1 MIIDF
6 YLGVPFHKIG
16 VIALLFLFLWSFT
29 KDTTMQTIREIFK
42 IGYGPS
48 SSHTIG
54 PVRAA
59 EIFMQRY
66 PDVHR
71 FRVTLFGSLS
81 LTGKGHHTDNALK
94 KMFMPN
100 DIEIV
105 WKDREVLPLHPNGM
119 RFEALNSDDSSVID
133 TWEVYSIGGGDLR
146 DETGII
152 NSTKIYSHNKMSDIL
167 KWCKQEG
174 KTLWEFVEDN
184 EGDDIW
190 PFLHDVWLTMKETIQ
205 RGVDNEGVLPGPI
218 KLSRRASSHY
228 TKALN
233 SHGTIKNIGLLFAF
247 ALAVSE
253 ENAAGGRI
261 VTAPTCGSSGVLPA
275 VLFYLS
281 RDEHLTEAKILRGL
295 ATAGLI
301 ANLVKTNASI
311 SGAEVG
317 CQGEIGTAC
326 AMAAAAMAQILGGS
340 PNQIE
345 YAAEMAMEHN
355 LGLTCDPV
363 LGFVQIPCIERNAIA
378 ATKAYS
384 CAVYALS
391 SDGGHKISFDK
402 AVSTMAETGKDIQVA
417 YRETG
422 MGGLAKNWEPFNVGN
437 KA

>member
-1 MIIDF
+1 
-6 YLGVPFHKIG
+6 
-16 VIALLFLFLWSFT
+16 
-29 KDTTMQTIREIFK
+29 MQSIREIFK

-59 EIFMQRY
+59 DFFIKRN
-66 PDVHR
+66 PNIHN

-81 LTGKGHHTDNALK
+81 LTGKGHNTDRALK
-94 KMFMPN
+94 KAFMPN

-105 WKDREVLPLHPNGM
+105 WNDEVELPLHPNGM
-119 RFEALNSDDSSVID
+119 LFEALGNDGTGIKD

-146 DETGII
+146 DSTGII
-152 NSTKIYSHNKMSDIL
+152 NSAKIYPHSNMHDIL
-167 KWCKQEG
+167 AWCKNEG
-174 KTLWEFVEDN
+174 KSLWEYVEDN
-184 EGDDIW
+184 EGEDIW

-205 RGVDNEGVLPGPI
+205 HGVNNEGVLPGPI
-218 KLSRRASSHY
+218 KLARKASSHY

-233 SHGTIKNIGLLFAF
+233 AHGTIRNIGLLFAF

-253 ENAAGGRI
+253 ENAAGERI
-261 VTAPTCGSSGVLPA
+261 VTSPTCGSSGVLPA

-281 RDEHLTEAKILRGL
+281 RDEHLTEPKILRGL

-301 ANLVKTNASI
+301 GNLVKTNASI

-326 AMAAAAMAQILGGS
+326 AMASAAMAQILGGS
-340 PNQIE
+340 PTQIE
-345 YAAEMAMEHN
+345 YAAEMGMEHN

-363 LGFVQIPCIERNAIA
+363 GGFVQIPCIERNAIA

-402 AVSTMAETGKDIQVA
+402 AVTTMAETGRDIQVA

-422 MGGLAKNWEPFNVGN
+422 IGGLAKNWESF
-437 KA
+437 

>member
-1 MIIDF
+1 
-6 YLGVPFHKIG
+6 
-16 VIALLFLFLWSFT
+16 
-29 KDTTMQTIREIFK
+29 MQSIRELYKF
-42 IGYGPS
+42 GYGPS

-59 EIFMQRY
+59 SIFMERN
-66 PDVHR
+66 PSAHN

-81 LTGKGHHTDNALK
+81 LTGKGHHTDHALK
-94 KMFMPN
+94 KAFMPN
-100 DIEIV
+100 DLEIV
-105 WKDREVLPLHPNGM
+105 WKDDEELPLHPNGM
-119 RFEALNSDDSSVID
+119 LFEALTEDGKEVTDNWV
-133 TWEVYSIGGGDLR
+133 VYSIGGGDLQ
-146 DETGII
+146 DHTGIV
-152 NSTKIYSHNKMSDIL
+152 NSTKIYSHDNMSDIL
-167 KWCKQEG
+167 NWCKREG
-174 KTLWEFVEDN
+174 KSFWEYVEDN
-184 EGDDIW
+184 EGRDIW
-190 PFLHDVWLTMKETIQ
+190 AFLHDVWLTMKDTIQ
-205 RGVDNEGVLPGPI
+205 HGIDNEGVLPGPI

-233 SHGTIKNIGLLFAF
+233 SHGTIRNIGLLFAF

-253 ENAAGGRI
+253 ENAAGGKI

-281 RDEHLTEAKILRGL
+281 RDEHLTEPKILRGL

-301 ANLVKTNASI
+301 GNLVKKNASI

-326 AMAAAAMAQILGGS
+326 AMASAAMAQILGGS

-345 YAAEMAMEHN
+345 YAAEMGMEHN

-363 LGFVQIPCIERNAIA
+363 GGFVQIPCIERNAIA

-402 AVSTMAETGKDIQVA
+402 AVKTMAETGRDIQVA

-422 MGGLAKNWEPFNVGN
+422 IGGLAKNWEAFNS
-437 KA
+437 KS

>member
-1 MIIDF
+1 M
-6 YLGVPFHKIG
+6 L
-16 VIALLFLFLWSFT
+16 S
-29 KDTTMQTIREIFK
+29 IREIYK

-59 EIFMQRY
+59 KFFMQRN
-66 PDVHR
+66 PEVHN
-71 FRVTLFGSLS
+71 FRVTLYGSLS
-81 LTGKGHHTDNALK
+81 LTGKGHQTDHALK
-94 KMFMPN
+94 KAFMPN
-100 DIEIV
+100 DVEII
-105 WKDREVLPLHPNGM
+105 WKDDEELPLHPNGLF
-119 RFEALNSDDSSVID
+119 FEALSNDSSKVINN
-133 TWEVYSIGGGDLR
+133 WEVYSIGGGDLR
-146 DETGII
+146 DKEGII
-152 NSTKIYSHNKMSDIL
+152 NSKKVYNHNTMSGIL
-167 KWCKQEG
+167 EWCKSEG
-174 KTLWEFVEDN
+174 KSLWEYVEDN
-184 EGDDIW
+184 EGKEIW
-190 PFLHDVWLTMKETIQ
+190 SFLHDVWLTMKETIEH
-205 RGVDNEGVLPGPI
+205 GIDNEGVLPGSI
-218 KLSRRASSHY
+218 KLARRASAHY

-253 ENAAGGRI
+253 ENAGGGKV
-261 VTAPTCGSSGVLPA
+261 VTSPTCGSCGVLPA

-281 RDEHLTEAKILRGL
+281 RDEHLTESKILRGL

-301 ANLVKTNASI
+301 GNLVKTNASI

-326 AMAAAAMAQILGGS
+326 AMASAAMAQILGGS

-345 YAAEMAMEHN
+345 YAAEMGMEHN

-363 LGFVQIPCIERNAIA
+363 GGYVQIPCIERNAIA

-384 CAVYALS
+384 CAVYALA

-402 AVSTMAETGKDIQVA
+402 AVSTMAETGRDLQVA

-422 MGGLAKNWEPFNVGN
+422 TGGLAKNWAPFNGEN
-437 KA
+437 K

>member
-1 MIIDF
+1 M
-6 YLGVPFHKIG
+6 L
-16 VIALLFLFLWSFT
+16 S
-29 KDTTMQTIREIFK
+29 IREIYK
-42 IGYGPS
+42 VGYGPS

-59 EIFMQRY
+59 EIFVTKY
-66 PDVHR
+66 PELHR
-71 FRVTLFGSLS
+71 FRVSLYGSLA
-81 LTGKGHHTDNALK
+81 LTGKGHHTDLALQK
-94 KMFMPN
+94 AFLPN
-100 DIEIV
+100 DVEIL
-105 WKDREVLPLHPNGM
+105 WKPEESLPLHPNGM
-119 RFEALNSDDSSVID
+119 IFESIENEAGKVVDSW
-133 TWEVYSIGGGDLR
+133 TVYSIGGGDLL
-146 DETGII
+146 DDSGVL
-152 NSTKIYSHNKMSDIL
+152 NSKKIYAHNKMSDIL
-167 KWCKQEG
+167 KWCKNEG
-174 KTLWEFVEDN
+174 KTLWEYVEDN
-184 EGDDIW
+184 EGKEIW
-190 PFLHDVWLTMKETIQ
+190 EFLHDVWHTMKDTIQ
-205 RGVDNEGVLPGPI
+205 RGIDNEGVLPGPI
-218 KLSRRASSHY
+218 KLARRSSSHY

-233 SHGTIKNIGLLFAF
+233 SHGTLKNIGLLFAF

-275 VLFYLS
+275 VLFYLN
-281 RDEHLTEAKILRGL
+281 RDEHLNEPKILRGL

-301 ANLVKTNASI
+301 GNLVKTNASI

-326 AMAAAAMAQILGGS
+326 AMASAAMAQILGGS

-345 YAAEMAMEHN
+345 YAAEMGMEHN

-391 SDGGHKISFDK
+391 SDGGHKISFDR
-402 AVSTMAETGKDIQVA
+402 AVKTMAETGRDIQVA

-422 MGGLAKNWEPFNVGN
+422 IGGLAKNWEPFNG
-437 KA
+437 KK

>member
-1 MIIDF
+1 
-6 YLGVPFHKIG
+6 
-16 VIALLFLFLWSFT
+16 
-29 KDTTMQTIREIFK
+29 MQTIREIFK

-54 PVRAA
+54 PVHAA
-59 EIFMQRY
+59 DIYMERH
-66 PDVHR
+66 PDVHN

-81 LTGKGHHTDNALK
+81 LTGKGHHTDNALIK
-94 KMFMPN
+94 AFLPN
-100 DIEIV
+100 DLSIV
-105 WKDREVLPLHPNGM
+105 WNDNEELPLHPNGM
-119 RFEALNSDDSSVID
+119 RFEALDPNGETID
-133 TWEVYSIGGGDLR
+133 KWDVYSIGGGDLR
-146 DETGII
+146 DDTGIL
-152 NSTKIYSHNKMSDIL
+152 NNANVYSFSKMSQIL
-167 KWCKQEG
+167 KWCEQEG
-174 KTLWEFVEDN
+174 KTLWEYVEDN
-184 EGDDIW
+184 EGKEIW
-190 PFLHDVWLTMKETIQ
+190 GFLHDVWLTMKETIQ
-205 RGVDNEGVLPGPI
+205 RGIDNEGVLPGPI
-218 KLSRRASSHY
+218 KLARRASSHH

-233 SHGTIKNIGLLFAF
+233 QHGTIKNIGLMFAF

-253 ENAAGGRI
+253 ENASGGRI

-275 VLFYLS
+275 ALFYLS
-281 RDEHLTEAKILRGL
+281 RDEHLNESKILRGL

-326 AMAAAAMAQILGGS
+326 AMAAAAITQILGGS

-378 ATKAYS
+378 TTKAYS

-402 AVSTMAETGKDIQVA
+402 AVSTMAETGRDIQVA

-422 MGGLAKNWEPFNVGN
+422 IGGLAKNWEAF
-437 KA
+437 KAKG

>member
-1 MIIDF
+1 
-6 YLGVPFHKIG
+6 
-16 VIALLFLFLWSFT
+16 
-29 KDTTMQTIREIFK
+29 MQSIREIYK

-59 EIFMQRY
+59 VIFKQRH
-66 PDVHR
+66 PDTHK
-71 FRVTLFGSLS
+71 FRLTLYGSLS
-81 LTGKGHHTDNALK
+81 LTGKGHHTDNAVQKEML
-94 KMFMPN
+94 PN
-100 DIEIV
+100 DIEII
-105 WKDREVLPLHPNGM
+105 WNDTEELPLHPNGM
-119 RFEALNSDDSSVID
+119 IFEALADDGSVKD
-133 TWEVYSIGGGDLR
+133 KWEVYSIGGGDLR
-146 DETGII
+146 DETGIL
-152 NSTKIYSHNKMSDIL
+152 NSNNVYSHTKMADIL
-167 KWCKQEG
+167 DWCRREG

-184 EGDDIW
+184 EGPEIW
-190 PFLHDVWLTMKETIQ
+190 PFLHDVWLTMKETVQ
-205 RGVDNEGVLPGPI
+205 RGIDNEGVLPGPI
-218 KLSRRASSHY
+218 KLGRRSSIQY
-228 TKALN
+228 TKALS
-233 SHGTIKNIGLLFAF
+233 SHGTVKNIGLLFAF

-281 RDEHLTEAKILRGL
+281 RDEHLTEPKILKGL

-301 ANLVKTNASI
+301 GNLVKTNASI

-326 AMAAAAMAQILGGS
+326 AMASGAMAQILGGA
-340 PNQIE
+340 PTQIE
-345 YAAEMAMEHN
+345 YAAEMGMEHN

-378 ATKAYS
+378 ASKAYS

-391 SDGGHKISFDK
+391 SDGGHKISFDE
-402 AVSTMAETGKDIQVA
+402 AVTTMAETGRDIQVA

-422 MGGLAKNWEPFNVGN
+422 MGGLAKTWKPFVENE
-437 KA
+437 